1 MLKYLAKISM
11 DIFPSV
17 LATIIGAYIVNHYI
31 NARPAA
37 DTPAVVVA
45 PADAG
50 KNSKPADVANLPV
63 PGVKAKGVSEKSISD
78 KGASDK
84 PAAEKPAE
92 TKPAE
97 TKATETRATE
107 TKATET
113 KATETKATETKATET
128 KAADE
133 AASRGRTPAHEKA
146 VAKSTPAAPAA
157 AAPVVEANSAAASA
171 AVTPDANDLAR
182 AAIERLRK
190 SPEGKA
196 AEKAA
201 EAKST
206 ETRPSEIKP
215 AEAKAAERMSEPA
228 VQEASRIPEAPR
240 NVTVVPSTVRPL
252 PPPINVS
259 TPSPDAYGSGGS
271 SQANPPYTAS
281 LGNDD
286 PNRLTPPADIPVP
299 VIAPPL
305 DLRADAGSPAPR
317 PKTNVADEM
326 LSGMKS
332 MFHAVLP
339 KSATPD

>member
-37 DTPAVVVA
+37 DTPAAVVA

-50 KNSKPADVANLPV
+50 KNGKPADVANLPA
-63 PGVKAKGVSEKSISD
+63 PGVKAKGVSEKSVSE
-78 KGASDK
+78 KSASDK

-92 TKPAE
+92 TK
-97 TKATETRATE
+97 
-107 TKATET
+107 
-113 KATETKATETKATET
+113 
-128 KAADE
+128 AADV
-133 AASRGRTPAHEKA
+133 APGGRTSAHEKA
-146 VAKSTPAAPAA
+146 VAKSSPAAPT
-157 AAPVVEANSAAASA
+157 AAPVVEANSASAAASPA
-171 AVTPDANDLAR
+171 ATPDANDLAR

-196 AEKAA
+196 AEAKSSETRPFETKPS
-201 EAKST
+201 EAKSS
-206 ETRPSEIKP
+206 EAKPSEVKSS
-215 AEAKAAERMSEPA
+215 ESKAAERTQEPA

-240 NVTVVPSTVRPL
+240 IVTAVPSTVRPL

-259 TPSPDAYGSGGS
+259 TPSPDAYGNGGS

-281 LGNDD
+281 VGNDN

-305 DLRADAGSPAPR
+305 DLRADAGVAAPR

-339 KSATPD
+339 KSPTAD

>member
-37 DTPAVVVA
+37 DTPAAVVA
-45 PADAG
+45 PANAG
-50 KNSKPADVANLPV
+50 KNGKPADVANLPA
-63 PGVKAKGVSEKSISD
+63 PGVKAKGVSEKSISE
-78 KGASDK
+78 KSASDK

-97 TKATETRATE
+97 TKAADVAPGEASHGRA
-107 TKATET
+107 
-113 KATETKATETKATET
+113 
-128 KAADE
+128 
-133 AASRGRTPAHEKA
+133 PAHEKA
-146 VAKSTPAAPAA
+146 VAKSSSVAPTPAAPG
-157 AAPVVEANSAAASA
+157 AAPVVEANSAPAAASPA
-171 AVTPDANDLAR
+171 ATPDANDLAR

-206 ETRPSEIKP
+206 EIKPSEIKP
-215 AEAKAAERMSEPA
+215 VEAKSSEIKAAERTPEPA
-228 VQEASRIPEAPR
+228 VQEASRIPEALR
-240 NVTVVPSTVRPL
+240 NVTTVPSMVRPL

-271 SQANPPYTAS
+271 SQTTPPYTAS
-281 LGNDD
+281 VGNDN

-305 DLRADAGSPAPR
+305 DLRADAGAAAPR

>member
-37 DTPAVVVA
+37 DTPAAVVA
-45 PADAG
+45 PANAG
-50 KNSKPADVANLPV
+50 KNGKPADVANLPA
-63 PGVKAKGVSEKSISD
+63 PGVKAKGVSEKSISE
-78 KGASDK
+78 KSASDK

-97 TKATETRATE
+97 TKAAD
-107 TKATET
+107 
-113 KATETKATETKATET
+113 
-128 KAADE
+128 AAPGE
-133 AASRGRTPAHEKA
+133 ASHGRTPAHEKA
-146 VAKSTPAAPAA
+146 VAKSSSVASTPAAPS
-157 AAPVVEANSAAASA
+157 AAPVVEASSAPAAASPA
-171 AVTPDANDLAR
+171 ATPDANDLAR

-206 ETRPSEIKP
+206 ETKPSEIKP
-215 AEAKAAERMSEPA
+215 VETKSSEIKAAERTPEPA

-240 NVTVVPSTVRPL
+240 NVTAVPSMVRPL

-281 LGNDD
+281 VGNDN

-305 DLRADAGSPAPR
+305 DLRADAGATAPR

>member
-37 DTPAVVVA
+37 DTPAAVVT
-45 PADAG
+45 PADGG
-50 KNSKPADVANLPV
+50 KKPADVANLPG

-78 KGASDK
+78 KGAADK
-84 PAAEKPAE
+84 PAAEKSAE
-92 TKPAE
+92 PKSAE
-97 TKATETRATE
+97 PKSAEPKSAE
-107 TKATET
+107 P
-113 KATETKATETKATET
+113 
-128 KAADE
+128 KAADAK
-133 AASRGRTPAHEKA
+133 AADVARTPAHEKA
-146 VAKSTPAAPAA
+146 VAKSAP
-157 AAPVVEANSAAASA
+157 AAPVVEANSAPVAASPA
-171 AVTPDANDLAR
+171 ATPDANDLAR

-196 AEKAA
+196 T
-201 EAKST
+201 EAKS
-206 ETRPSEIKP
+206 SEIKP
-215 AEAKAAERMSEPA
+215 AEAKAVERTPEPTA
-228 VQEASRIPEAPR
+228 QEASRIPEAPR
-240 NVTVVPSTVRPL
+240 VVTAVPSTVRPL

-259 TPSPDAYGSGGS
+259 TPSPEAYGNTGS
-271 SQANPPYTAS
+271 SQATPPYTAS
-281 LGNDD
+281 ISTDN

-299 VIAPPL
+299 VIAAPPL
-305 DLRADAGSPAPR
+305 DLRADAGAPMPR

>member
-37 DTPAVVVA
+37 DTPAAVVA

-50 KNSKPADVANLPV
+50 KNGKPADVANLPA
-63 PGVKAKGVSEKSISD
+63 PGVKAKGVSEKSISE
-78 KGASDK
+78 KSAADK
-84 PAAEKPAE
+84 PAADKPA
-92 TKPAE
+92 A
-97 TKATETRATE
+97 
-107 TKATET
+107 
-113 KATETKATETKATET
+113 
-128 KAADE
+128 
-133 AASRGRTPAHEKA
+133 AHEKA
-146 VAKSTPAAPAA
+146 VAKSSPAASTPA
-157 AAPVVEANSAAASA
+157 AAPVVEANSAPAAASP

-206 ETRPSEIKP
+206 ETKPS
-215 AEAKAAERMSEPA
+215 AEAKSSETKSSETKAAERTPEQPA
-228 VQEASRIPEAPR
+228 VQEASRVPEAPR
-240 NVTVVPSTVRPL
+240 VVTAVPSTVRPL

-259 TPSPDAYGSGGS
+259 TPSPDAYGNGGS

-281 LGNDD
+281 VGNDN

-305 DLRADAGSPAPR
+305 DLRADAGAAAPR

>member
-37 DTPAVVVA
+37 DAPAAVVA

-50 KNSKPADVANLPV
+50 KKPSDVANLPA

-78 KGASDK
+78 KSAADK
-84 PAAEKPAE
+84 PAAEA
-92 TKPAE
+92 
-97 TKATETRATE
+97 
-107 TKATET
+107 
-113 KATETKATETKATET
+113 
-128 KAADE
+128 KAADAKADPKSADPKSADSK
-133 AASRGRTPAHEKA
+133 AAAHEKA

-157 AAPVVEANSAAASA
+157 APVVEASSAPAAATPA
-171 AVTPDANDLAR
+171 AGPDANDLAR

-190 SPEGKA
+190 SPEGRA

-201 EAKST
+201 EARSS
-206 ETRPSEIKP
+206 ETKP
-215 AEAKAAERMSEPA
+215 AETKAAERTPEPA
-228 VQEASRIPEAPR
+228 VQEASRTPEAPR
-240 NVTVVPSTVRPL
+240 VITAVPSTVRPL

-259 TPSPDAYGSGGS
+259 TPSSEAYGNGGA

-281 LGNDD
+281 IGNDN

-305 DLRADAGSPAPR
+305 DLRADAGAPMPR
-317 PKTNVADEM
+317 PKTNVADDV

>member
-37 DTPAVVVA
+37 DTPAAVVA
-45 PADAG
+45 PANAG
-50 KNSKPADVANLPV
+50 KNGKPADVANLPA
-63 PGVKAKGVSEKSISD
+63 PGVKAKGVSEKSISE
-78 KGASDK
+78 KSASDK

-97 TKATETRATE
+97 TKA
-107 TKATET
+107 
-113 KATETKATETKATET
+113 
-128 KAADE
+128 ADVAPGE
-133 AASRGRTPAHEKA
+133 ASRGRTPAHEKA
-146 VAKSTPAAPAA
+146 VAKSSSVASTPAAPS
-157 AAPVVEANSAAASA
+157 AAPVVEASSAPAAASPA
-171 AVTPDANDLAR
+171 ATPDANDLAR

-206 ETRPSEIKP
+206 ETKPSEIKP
-215 AEAKAAERMSEPA
+215 VEAKSSEIKAAERTPEPA

-240 NVTVVPSTVRPL
+240 NVTAVPSMVRPL

-281 LGNDD
+281 VGNDN

-305 DLRADAGSPAPR
+305 DLRADAGATAPR